1 MTEQRRGPTR
11 DQRLV
16 SAALRIGVGIAAAF
30 CAIGALLYF
39 IHHGAEPA
47 RYSVFVPA
55 RFTPGTSGLGLMTL
69 GVLILLATPVVRVTL
84 LIFVFAREHDWL
96 YSLVSGVVLGVL
108 ILGLHG

>member
-47 RYSVFVPA
+47 RYSVLS
-55 RFTPGTSGLGLMTL
+55 RRGLRRGR
-69 GVLILLATPVVRVTL
+69 A
-84 LIFVFAREHDWL
+84 AWA
-96 YSLVSGVVLGVL
+96 S
-108 ILGLHG
+108 